1 MGWLLLDIAVIL
13 ILVLSFKLMAKKGF
27 FKVIFNLMANIITIV
42 LVSVLI
48 QPATEILVNTP
59 FGEKISQNI
68 SESIS
73 DKTPEISYD
82 SEVFEFIPMVKK
94 DLIMKGIDD
103 TAENINREI
112 TKFFIK
118 VITYVLLFVII
129 RIIMS
134 LLFILINS
142 VFKIPVISKM
152 NRLVGGA
159 VGLINGLIIIYIASA
174 IIGLNFKWAENI
186 RLQIDDTF
194 IYQHFYYNNVLVD
207 LLIN

>member
-27 FKVIFNLMANIITIV
+27 FKVIFNLTANIITIV

-48 QPATEILVNTP
+48 QPATEMLVNTP